1 LLSLVYKLP
10 LPTASRAGGRGG
22 RVLAPSENP
31 VRMQVSGPATDGA
44 AADTENSAEPSPNFV
59 LS

>member
-1 LLSLVYKLP
+1 LSLVYKLP
-10 LPTASRAGGRGG
+10 LPTAGCAGGRVR
-22 RVLAPSENP
+22 RVLVPGENP